1 MEKLIEIKNEIE
13 KMNKSQQI
21 EVYRIIKMNNI
32 DYNENKNGIFINLTN
47 LNNNI
52 IKELE
57 KYINFIKNQNV
68 FLNKREE
75 QKEKYI
81 NNYFKENLHN
91 INNDEEFEPTTEP
104 QSPKSPQQQSPQPQ
118 SPQPQS
124 PQQQSPQ
131 QQSPQ
136 QQQQQQQQSQQQ
148 QQQSQPQ
155 SETNNA
161 PQLYAN

>member
-57 KYINFIKNQNV
+57 KYINFIKNQNI

-81 NNYFKENLHN
+81 NNYFKDKLHN
-91 INNDEEFEPTTEP
+91 INNDEEFEPTTEQLSP
-104 QSPKSPQQQSPQPQ
+104 QSPQQQQSQQQQSQQPQ
-118 SPQPQS
+118 QQS

-136 QQQQQQQQSQQQ
+136 
-148 QQQSQPQ
+148 
-155 SETNNA
+155 SETNNT

>member
-57 KYINFIKNQNV
+57 KYINFIKNQNI
-68 FLNKREE
+68 FLNKREK

-91 INNDEEFEPTTEP
+91 IHNDEEFESTTEP
-104 QSPKSPQQQSPQPQ
+104 QSPQS
-118 SPQPQS
+118 
-124 PQQQSPQ
+124 
-131 QQSPQ
+131 
-136 QQQQQQQQSQQQ
+136 QQQSQS
-148 QQQSQPQ
+148 QQSQSQQPQSQSPKSTEQQHSQSQPQSPQ